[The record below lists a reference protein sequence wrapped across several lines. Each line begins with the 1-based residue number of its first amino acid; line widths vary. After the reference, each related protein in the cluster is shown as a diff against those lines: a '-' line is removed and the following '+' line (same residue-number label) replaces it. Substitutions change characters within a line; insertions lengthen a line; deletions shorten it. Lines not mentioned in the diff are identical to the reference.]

1 MLIKR
6 SNTVKIGEKS
16 VQIRKITIEQWRQLL
31 DTIQILP
38 QLILSV
44 VSAPADQRAGYA
56 MVAIRESFDE
66 VVHITS
72 ILTAVDVEY
81 IEKNASIDEIVRYYT
96 EVIKLNNFGEML
108 KNVQGVL
115 GTVLTKQA
123 ESQDAS

>member
-16 VQIRKITIEQWRQLL
+16 VQIRKITIEQWRQLF

-72 ILTAVDVEY
+72 ILTSIEVDY
-81 IEKNASIDEIVRYYT
+81 IEKNASFDEIVRYYT
-96 EVIKLNNFGEML
+96 EVIKMNNFGEML

-123 ESQDAS
+123 GSQDAS